1 MSNDVDY
8 CLDEFSRLFK
18 SVIDFVAP
26 VCEIRVKQR
35 SNPWMN
41 SHILAGIRER
51 DKLLSQFKRNKDSS
65 LYDAYC
71 KVRNSVQRDIKRAKA
86 NYFLNK
92 VKQSSG
98 NSDKLWRLLKSLGYS
113 SSCSTSKIVLEDN
126 GS

>member
-1 MSNDVDY
+1 
-8 CLDEFSRLFK
+8 
-18 SVIDFVAP
+18 
-26 VCEIRVKQR
+26 
-35 SNPWMN
+35 MN

-98 NSDKLWRLLKSLGYS
+98 NSDKLWRLL
-113 SSCSTSKIVLEDN
+113 LE
-126 GS
+126 GTRVVVIQVRSF